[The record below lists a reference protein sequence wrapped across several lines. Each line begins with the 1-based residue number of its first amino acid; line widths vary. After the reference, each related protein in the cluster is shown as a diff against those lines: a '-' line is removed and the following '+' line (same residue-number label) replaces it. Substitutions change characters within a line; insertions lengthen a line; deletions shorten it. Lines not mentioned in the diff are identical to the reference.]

1 MQIKNENR
9 GLISSS
15 GQFTSTL
22 SQKGQVKI
30 PAKIRDY
37 IDAKAGDQIQ
47 FVIEGDNVFVN
58 VVKKKKNSLLALFG
72 AMPPKA
78 GEPNL
83 SWEEIRRGAKE
94 EMISSE

>member
-1 MQIKNENR
+1 MQIKKNENR

-22 SQKGQVKI
+22 SQKGQVTI

-37 IDAKAGDQIQ
+37 KDAKAGDQIQ

-58 VVKKKKNSLLALFG
+58 VVKKKILLALFG

>member
-1 MQIKNENR
+1 MQIKNENK

-22 SQKGQVKI
+22 SQKGQVTI

-58 VVKKKKNSLLALFG
+58 VVKNSLLALFG

>member
-1 MQIKNENR
+1 MYYANKNENR

-22 SQKGQVKI
+22 SQKGQVTI

-58 VVKKKKNSLLALFG
+58 VVKKFFVGIVWCYAT
-72 AMPPKA
+72 
-78 GEPNL
+78 
-83 SWEEIRRGAKE
+83 
-94 EMISSE
+94 

>member
-22 SQKGQVKI
+22 SQKGQVTI

-58 VVKKKKNSLLALFG
+58 VVKKILCWHCLVLCHLKLVSRICLGKKLDVEL
-72 AMPPKA
+72 K
-78 GEPNL
+78 
-83 SWEEIRRGAKE
+83 KK
-94 EMISSE
+94 